1 MNKKKSLIIVIIFSI
16 MFGILT
22 YCFYEIMTPA
32 FITVISILSAYGFL
46 RGLVDFNTW
55 LLIDDNN
62 KPNNGYN
69 GTTVY
74 TPKEEEKKEE
84 ETTKENYE
92 LNDIIEEYKD

>member
-1 MNKKKSLIIVIIFSI
+1 MSDRGSMCCYYKVDREFELDEVIPIGQPFKN
-16 MFGILT
+16 T
-22 YCFYEIMTPA
+22 EI
-32 FITVISILSAYGFL
+32 
-46 RGLVDFNTW
+46 

-62 KPNNGYN
+62 KPNDGYN

-74 TPKEEEKKEE
+74 TPKEEEEE

>member
-1 MNKKKSLIIVIIFSI
+1 MNKKKSIIIVVIFSI

-46 RGLVDFNTW
+46 RGIVDFNTW
-55 LLIDDNN
+55 LLADD
-62 KPNNGYN
+62 KPNNSYN

-74 TPKEEEKKEE
+74 MPQEEQKEEITE
-84 ETTKENYE
+84 ENYE

>member
-1 MNKKKSLIIVIIFSI
+1 MDKKKSLIIVIIFSI

-46 RGLVDFNTW
+46 RGLVNFNTW

-74 TPKEEEKKEE
+74 TPEEEQ
-84 ETTKENYE
+84 TTKENYE

>member
-32 FITVISILSAYGFL
+32 FIAVISILSAYGFL
-46 RGLVDFNTW
+46 RGIVDFNTW

-62 KPNNGYN
+62 KSNNGYN

-74 TPKEEEKKEE
+74 TPEEEQ
-84 ETTKENYE
+84 TTKENYE